1 MFFVFPVFLSG
12 FMHRF
17 VFWKWLFFLLGV
29 PVLFMTTVMALLF
42 FHQDSVLKNVLDEV
56 NTSFEGK
63 MTIDDIHITPWKAF
77 PYISVDL
84 ENVRFY
90 ENEDTTCL
98 PLYAFEDIYVG
109 FDVWDIVKNNYVVK
123 SIKIERGHLD
133 IIHFE
138 DGTYNIL
145 KAKNTFPEDSTESG
159 LKIDIKNW
167 DINDVFI
174 SFSDHITRREMDLY
188 ISQMHQVIRL
198 QEDHFYIDV
207 TSDMQL
213 DILENGRPAFFT
225 GKKIHLDIE
234 LDYDK
239 LRHFIQIW
247 PSRLSLDE
255 ARFKAEGTID
265 VMNDMDIS
273 LKFLGEKPDFG
284 LLAAFLPKDIGET
297 LKSYPNEGQIYFNG
311 SVKGKS
317 INGHVPSV
325 SVDFGCKE
333 GYFLNPSAR
342 KKLDDLSFSGHF
354 TNGELRSLE
363 SSRIEIRNLN
373 ARPDQGIFQGHVLIQ
388 NFKDP
393 FVKVDM
399 HADLDLDFLGKFFK
413 IKDFEGVKGRVLLD
427 MNFDELVDLQ
437 WDASS
442 LAQLKK
448 GIDSELFI
456 SDLAFKLPEWDWE
469 VSDARVHAF
478 MRNGK
483 LVLDTLSL
491 KINDSDVQLS
501 GTLSDFPAVF
511 HQYDKPV
518 SLTLEARSGSLD
530 LNHFRVFLPDSSFLA
545 EETLKEFSIKTS
557 FITSA
562 RELFN
567 ARYLPEGEFF
577 IDELNVRLKHY
588 PHFLHDFHAD
598 ILITDRDLAVKDFS
612 GIIDESDFHFSGKIW
627 NYPKWFQTQPKGDSQ
642 YEFEMTSGVLKIDD
656 ILTYKGTKYVPES
669 WRNEVLK
676 GVRCQGHANV
686 HYDNEWQSVDIYL
699 DEWTAKMNIHPLKME
714 KFRGRIHYEKEHL
727 TIDNFSGRMGKSDFR
742 IDLSHFFGVKNFPL
756 KKENYFSLTSSYLD
770 LDALMD
776 YKGPQT
782 SSNHKEAYNIFEQPF
797 PRMKVTA
804 EIGKLHYHRY
814 TLSDF
819 NTKIRIKENHYIYVD
834 TLSMKVAEGA
844 LQMKGYFNGSDPS
857 DIYYHSTMYAQNLD
871 VEKLLWKFDNF
882 GQDML
887 VHENLHGKISGT
899 MTSTFKM
906 HPDLTPIIEKSKAKM
921 DLTVMDGRLDNFT
934 PMLTMSR
941 YFKDKNLSKIRFDT
955 MTNVLELEDGALNI
969 PAMVINSSLGHIQL
983 SGRQK
988 VDLSME
994 YFIKVP
1000 VKIATKAAWRHVFS
1014 SKNTTQTD
1022 PAQWDEI
1029 EKYDPRKGVR
1039 YVHLRLEGTPDDFD
1053 VKLGKSQK
1061 RD

>member
-1 MFFVFPVFLSG
+1 MRRS
-12 FMHRF
+12 
-17 VFWKWLFFLLGV
+17 VFWKWSFFLLGL
-29 PVLFMTTVMALLF
+29 PVLFIITVMALLF
-42 FHQDSVLKNVLDEV
+42 YHQDAVLKNVLDKV
-56 NTSFEGK
+56 NTTFEGK
-63 MTIDDIHITPWKAF
+63 MTIDDIHITPWKSF

-90 ENEDTTCL
+90 ESEDTTCL
-98 PLYAFEDIYVG
+98 PLYSFKDIYAG
-109 FDVWDIVKNNYVVK
+109 FDVWDIVQNNYVIK
-123 SIKIERGHLD
+123 SIKIEQGHLD

-145 KAKNTFPEDSTESG
+145 KAKNTFDEDSTESVVR
-159 LKIDIKNW
+159 IDIKKW
-167 DINDVFI
+167 DVRDVRI
-174 SFSDHITRREMDLY
+174 SYYDQSTRRKTDLF
-188 ISQMHQVIRL
+188 IGHMHQRIRI
-198 QEDHFYIDV
+198 QEDHFYIDM
-207 TSDMQL
+207 TADMQC
-213 DILENGRPAFFT
+213 DILENGAPTFFFD
-225 GKKIHLDIE
+225 KKLHLDIE

-239 LRHFIQIW
+239 LRHYVHIW
-247 PSRLSLDE
+247 PSRISLDA

-265 VMNDMDIS
+265 VLNDMDLS
-273 LKFLGEKPDFG
+273 LKFIGEKPDFG
-284 LLAAFLPKDIGET
+284 LLSAFLPKEIGET
-297 LKSYPNEGQIYFNG
+297 LQSYPNEGQIYFNG
-311 SVKGKS
+311 SVQGKS
-317 INGHVPSV
+317 IQGHVPLV

-342 KKLDDLSFSGHF
+342 KKLDELNFNGHF
-354 TNGELRSLE
+354 TNGESRSLE

-427 MNFDELVDLQ
+427 MKFDELIDLQ

-456 SDLAFKLPEWDWE
+456 SDLAFKIPEWDWE

-483 LVLDTLSL
+483 MVMDTLFL
-491 KINDSDVQLS
+491 KINDSDLWLS

-518 SLTLEARSGSLD
+518 SLSLEARSGSLD
-530 LNHFRVFLPDSSFLA
+530 LSHFRAFLPDSSFLA
-545 EETLKEFSIKTS
+545 DEKLKEFSMKGS
-557 FITSA
+557 FHTSA
-562 RELFN
+562 REIFH
-567 ARYLPEGEFF
+567 ATYLPKGEFF

-588 PHFLHDFHAD
+588 PHFLHDFNAD
-598 ILITDRDLAVKDFS
+598 ILISENDIAVKDFT
-612 GIIDESDFHFSGKIW
+612 GIIDDSDFHFSGLIRH
-627 NYPKWFQTQPKGDSQ
+627 YPKWFQPQPKGDSH
-642 YEFEMTSGVLKIDD
+642 YAFEMTAGLLKIND
-656 ILTYKGTKYVPES
+656 ILTYKGTSYVPES

-676 GVRCQGHANV
+676 GVKCRGHADV
-686 HYDNEWQSVDIYL
+686 HYDNGFQSVDIYL

-714 KFRGRIHYEKEHL
+714 KFSGRMHYENKHL
-727 TIDNFSGRMGKSDFR
+727 TVDNFSGRMGKSDFR
-742 IDLSHFFGVKNFPL
+742 IGMSYFLGDNDSQP
-756 KKENYFSLTSSYLD
+756 KKENYVQLTSSYLD

-776 YKGPQT
+776 YKGPDI
-782 SSNHKEAYNIFEQPF
+782 SSDHKEAYNIFEQPF
-797 PRMKVTA
+797 PRVRLTA
-804 EIGKLHYHRY
+804 EIGQLHYHRY
-814 TLSDF
+814 TIGDF
-819 NTKIRIKENHYIYVD
+819 RTKLRLKEDHYIYVD
-834 TLSMKVAEGA
+834 TLSMKVADGA
-844 LQMKGYFNGSDPS
+844 LQMRGYFNGSDPT

-882 GQDML
+882 GQDQL

-906 HPDLTPIIEKSKAKM
+906 HPDLTPIIEKSKARM
-921 DLTVMDGRLDNFT
+921 DLMVMDGRLENFT

-941 YFKDKNLSKIRFDT
+941 YFKDKNLNKIRFDT
-955 MTNVLELEDGALNI
+955 MTNVLELDDGALNI
-969 PAMVINSSLGHIQL
+969 PGMVINSSLGHIQL

-988 VDLSME
+988 VDMSME

-1000 VKIATKAAWRHVFS
+1000 VKIATKAAWRHVFNAR
-1014 SKNTTQTD
+1014 NTRQTD
-1022 PAQWDEI
+1022 PDQWDDI
-1029 EKYDPRKGVR
+1029 EQYDPQKGVR
-1039 YVHLRLEGTPDDFD
+1039 YVHLRLEGTPDDFQ
-1053 VKLGKSQK
+1053 VKMGRDKK
-1061 RD
+1061 RE